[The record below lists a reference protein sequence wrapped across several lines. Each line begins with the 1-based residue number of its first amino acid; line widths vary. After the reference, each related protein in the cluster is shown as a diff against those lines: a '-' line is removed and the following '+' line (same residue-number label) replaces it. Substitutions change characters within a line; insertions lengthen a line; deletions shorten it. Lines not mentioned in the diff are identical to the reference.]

1 MNIDFKMRAYKKRQ
15 KNLMRAEIE
24 SAIEVISNR
33 QFESYSEKLETIRA
47 RKVEIKARYQK
58 YVEEYLNRGLR
69 PKKPKTPLTQAQ
81 IQKRYRDRLNAERT
95 REKAV
100 AEALKSKFKGD
111 DEETLLKRIKSHA
124 SKGNAEMVL
133 KLAKFLEI
141 EIERSLKIKL
151 KVTRGSANLG

>member
-1 MNIDFKMRAYKKRQ
+1 MNIDFKMREYKKRQ

-24 SAIEVISNR
+24 SAIKELKNR
-33 QFESYSEKLETIRA
+33 QFESYREKLEAIRE
-47 RKVEIKARYQK
+47 RKVEIKENFK
-58 YVEEYLNRGLR
+58 KNEVEYLNKGLR

-81 IQKRYRDRLNAERT
+81 IQKRYRDRLNVERT

-111 DEETLLKRIKSHA
+111 DEETLLERIKSHA
-124 SKGNAEMVL
+124 SKGNAEMVI

-151 KVTRGSANLG
+151 KVTRGTANLG